1 MQVCTS
7 LQTDNHST
15 TAPLLCFLQAGC
27 PSCCP
32 TYSLRALKAKQRSS
46 CLLKHCNGMHMN
58 PSISTNVLNSC
69 MFFKKTTTVLSL
81 FFLKKSVCTQSTFS
95 HTDAAPC
102 EWVCGILDNHGPRMR
117 QYLCNCHRSENA
129 RMAPEPH
136 LYVVEAGRLHRN
148 LKCLKRWECPV

>member
-1 MQVCTS
+1 MS
-7 LQTDNHST
+7 LI
-15 TAPLLCFLQAGC
+15 AA
-27 PSCCP
+27 
-32 TYSLRALKAKQRSS
+32 YSL
-46 CLLKHCNGMHMN
+46 
-58 PSISTNVLNSC
+58 
-69 MFFKKTTTVLSL
+69 KKPTTVLSL

-136 LYVVEAGRLHRN
+136 LHAVEAGRLHSSN
-148 LKCLKRWECPV
+148 QKCLKGRRRTRRSKSWRSGYPRHQRCRQDQTLQRCGICSVHDAVTRNNNVCRLSCLLSAHCI